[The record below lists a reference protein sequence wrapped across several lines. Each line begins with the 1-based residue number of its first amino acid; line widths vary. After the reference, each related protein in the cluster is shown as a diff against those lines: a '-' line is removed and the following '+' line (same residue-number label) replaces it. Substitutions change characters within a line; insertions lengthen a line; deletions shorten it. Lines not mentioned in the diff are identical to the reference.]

1 MKPHKHA
8 ELIKAWAEGA
18 EIEVKVTEGSEWK
31 TFIGNETPSFD
42 VRFEYRIKPESKP
55 DWCMYLKRIDEHTWT
70 EYLPTDN
77 IQKGKV
83 KLTFDGETGELKDAE
98 VIK

>member
-1 MKPHKHA
+1 
-8 ELIKAWAEGA
+8 
-18 EIEVKVTEGSEWK
+18 
-31 TFIGNETPSFD
+31 
-42 VRFEYRIKPESKP
+42 
-55 DWCMYLKRIDEHTWT
+55 
-70 EYLPTDN
+70 LPTDN